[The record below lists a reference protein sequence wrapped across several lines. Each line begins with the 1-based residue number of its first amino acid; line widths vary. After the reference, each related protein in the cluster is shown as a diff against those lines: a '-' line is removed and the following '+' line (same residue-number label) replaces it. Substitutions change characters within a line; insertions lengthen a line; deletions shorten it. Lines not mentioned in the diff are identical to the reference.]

1 MKERFYTLMDMDPEK
16 GIPSK
21 TALDEYDLSQE
32 AASVW

>member
-1 MKERFYTLMDMDPEK
+1 MKEKFYKLMDMDLEK